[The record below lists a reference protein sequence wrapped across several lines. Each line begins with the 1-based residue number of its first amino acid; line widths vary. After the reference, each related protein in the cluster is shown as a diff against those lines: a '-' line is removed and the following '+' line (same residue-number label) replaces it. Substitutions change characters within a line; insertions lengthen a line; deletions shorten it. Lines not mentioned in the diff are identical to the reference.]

1 MQPTLPSPSR
11 AGETPDQSGQRARP
25 RAVAGI
31 DFQTVAR
38 PRLLTPESRA
48 GGSGINVALPQST
61 ITPIRA
67 ILRRMLIALSILV
80 GTVLIVYVDREG
92 YRDSNGDGLSLLD
105 AAYYTTVTLSTTG
118 YGDIAPFSDSARLA
132 NIILVTPLRVMFLII
147 LVGTTLEVLTERGR
161 MILQV
166 NRWRSR
172 VRDHVVVCGYGT
184 KGRSAIRVLLGEGIP
199 AESIVIVDADRG
211 ALEEARAAGFA
222 VVAGS
227 STRSEVL
234 REAQVH
240 RARAVVIATD
250 ADDSAVL
257 TTLTARELSA
267 KVNISVAVRESEN
280 AHLLRQSGAN
290 SVVVSSETS
299 GRLLGLSSS
308 APLIVNVVEDL
319 LTSDAGLAIIERPV
333 HDEEIG
339 KGPRFAADP
348 VLAVVR
354 DGAIMPY
361 ADDRAWSL
369 RAGDRLICVKSKPP
383 AEELESLT

>member
-1 MQPTLPSPSR
+1 ML
-11 AGETPDQSGQRARP
+11 TPDPGR
-25 RAVAGI
+25 
-31 DFQTVAR
+31 
-38 PRLLTPESRA
+38 
-48 GGSGINVALPQST
+48 GSGITTLLPQST
-61 ITPIRA
+61 VSPLQA
-67 ILRRMLIALSILV
+67 IARRILLAFSIL
-80 GTVLIVYVDREG
+80 GATILIVYVDRAG
-92 YRDSNGDGLSLLD
+92 YRDINGDGVDLLD

-118 YGDIAPFSDSARLA
+118 YGDIAPFSDSARLV
-132 NIILVTPLRVMFLII
+132 NILLITPMRVAFLII

-161 MILQV
+161 MIFQLK
-166 NRWRSR
+166 RWRSR

-184 KGRSAIRVLLGEGIP
+184 KGRSAIRVLLGEGT
-199 AESIVIVDADRG
+199 AADRIVVVDADRT

-234 REAQVH
+234 REAQVA

-257 TTLTARELSA
+257 TTLTARELSPKA
-267 KVNISVAVRESEN
+267 TISVAVRESEN

-308 APLIVNVVEDL
+308 SPLVVDVVEDM
-319 LTSDAGLAIIERPV
+319 LTSDAGLAILERPV
-333 HDEEIG
+333 HREEIG
-339 KGPRFAADP
+339 KGLRFVADP

-354 DGAIMPY
+354 DGAVIPY

-369 RAGDRLICVKSKPP
+369 REGDRLICVRARP
-383 AEELESLT
+383 ATPEVESLT

>member
-1 MQPTLPSPSR
+1 M
-11 AGETPDQSGQRARP
+11 AR
-25 RAVAGI
+25 
-31 DFQTVAR
+31 Q
-38 PRLLTPESRA
+38 RLLAPEGER
-48 GGSGINVALPQST
+48 GSGITASLPSST
-61 ITPIRA
+61 LSPLRA
-67 ILRRMLIALSILV
+67 ILRRIVIAMSILIA
-80 GTVLIVYVDREG
+80 TVLIVYVDREG

-105 AAYYTTVTLSTTG
+105 SAYYTTVTLSTTG
-118 YGDIAPFSDSARLA
+118 YGDIAPFSDSARLV
-132 NIILVTPLRVMFLII
+132 NILVITPLRVLFLII

-161 MILQV
+161 MVLQLK
-166 NRWRSR
+166 RWRSR

-184 KGRSAIRVLLGEGIP
+184 KGRSAIRVLLAEGIP
-199 AESIVIVDADRG
+199 PERIVIVDADRT

-222 VVAGS
+222 VVSGS

-234 REAQVH
+234 REAQVS

-308 APLIVNVVEDL
+308 APLIVDVVEDL
-319 LTSDAGLAIIERPV
+319 LTADAGLAIVERAV

-339 KGPRFAADP
+339 KGVRFVADP
-348 VLAVVR
+348 VIAVVR
-354 DGAIMPY
+354 DGEIIPY

-369 RAGDRLICVKSKPP
+369 RAGDRLICVRSRP
-383 AEELESLT
+383 AAPELESLT

>member
-1 MQPTLPSPSR
+1 M
-11 AGETPDQSGQRARP
+11 ARE
-25 RAVAGI
+25 
-31 DFQTVAR
+31 
-38 PRLLTPESRA
+38 RLLTPDPGR
-48 GGSGINVALPQST
+48 GSGITTLLPQST
-61 ITPIRA
+61 TSPVRA
-67 ILRRMLIALSILV
+67 IGQRMLLAFSILV
-80 GTVLIVYVDREG
+80 ATVVVVYLDREG
-92 YRDSNGDGLSLLD
+92 YRDSNGDGVDLLD

-118 YGDIAPFSDSARLA
+118 YGDIAPFSDSARLV
-132 NIILVTPLRVMFLII
+132 NILVITPLRVLFLII

-161 MILQV
+161 MVLQLK
-166 NRWRSR
+166 RWRSR
-172 VRDHVVVCGYGT
+172 VRDHVIVCGYGT
-184 KGRSAIRVLLGEGIP
+184 KGRSAIRVLLAEGIP
-199 AESIVIVDADRG
+199 AERIVVVDANRT

-234 REAQVH
+234 REAQVR

-257 TTLTARELSA
+257 TTLTARELSPT
-267 KVNISVAVRESEN
+267 VNISVAVRESEN

-308 APLIVNVVEDL
+308 APLIVDVIEDL
-319 LTSDAGLAIIERPV
+319 LTSEEGLAIHERGV
-333 HDEEIG
+333 HEEEIG
-339 KGPRFAADP
+339 KGLRFVADP

-354 DGAIMPY
+354 DGTVIPY

-369 RAGDRLICVKSKPP
+369 RAGDRLICVRARP
-383 AEELESLT
+383 AAPEVESLT

>member
-1 MQPTLPSPSR
+1 MNTPDPSR
-11 AGETPDQSGQRARP
+11 S
-25 RAVAGI
+25 
-31 DFQTVAR
+31 
-38 PRLLTPESRA
+38 
-48 GGSGINVALPQST
+48 SGIAAQLPQST
-61 ITPIRA
+61 VSPLRA
-67 ILRRMLIALSILV
+67 IVQRMLLALSILV
-80 GTVLIVYVDREG
+80 ATVAIVYLDRAG
-92 YRDSNGDGLSLLD
+92 YRDSNGDGVDFLD

-118 YGDIAPFSDSARLA
+118 YGDIAPFSDSARLV
-132 NIILVTPLRVMFLII
+132 NILFITPLRVLFLII

-161 MILQV
+161 MVLQL
-166 NRWRSR
+166 NRWRSQ

-199 AESIVIVDADRG
+199 ADRIVVVDADRT

-227 STRSEVL
+227 STRSDVL
-234 REAQVH
+234 REAQVR

-257 TTLTARELSA
+257 TTLTARELSST
-267 KVNISVAVRESEN
+267 VNISVAVRESEN

-308 APLIVNVVEDL
+308 SPLIVDVVEDL
-319 LTSDAGLAIIERPV
+319 ITSDAGLAIHERPV
-333 HDEEIG
+333 HKEEVG
-339 KGPRFAADP
+339 KGLRFVADP

-354 DGAIMPY
+354 DGALIPY

-369 RAGDRLICVKSKPP
+369 REGDRLICVRSRPEVP
-383 AEELESLT
+383 EVESLT

>member
-1 MQPTLPSPSR
+1 M
-11 AGETPDQSGQRARP
+11 AR
-25 RAVAGI
+25 
-31 DFQTVAR
+31 Q
-38 PRLLTPESRA
+38 RLLTPESRP
-48 GGSGINVALPQST
+48 GSSGINVLLPQST
-61 ITPIRA
+61 ISPIRA
-67 ILRRMLIALSILV
+67 ILRRLVIAMSILV

-92 YRDSNGDGLSLLD
+92 YRDTNGDGLSLLD

-118 YGDIAPFSDSARLA
+118 YGDIAPFSDSARLV
-132 NIILVTPLRVMFLII
+132 NILLVTPLRVMFLII

-161 MILQV
+161 MIVQI

-184 KGRSAIRVLLGEGIP
+184 KGRSAIRVLLGEGVLI
-199 AESIVIVDADRG
+199 ERIVIVDADRG

-257 TTLTARELSA
+257 TTLTARELSP

-319 LTSDAGLAIIERPV
+319 LTSDAGLAIVERPV
-333 HDEEIG
+333 HEEEVG

-354 DGAIMPY
+354 DGAILPY

-383 AEELESLT
+383 TPELESLT